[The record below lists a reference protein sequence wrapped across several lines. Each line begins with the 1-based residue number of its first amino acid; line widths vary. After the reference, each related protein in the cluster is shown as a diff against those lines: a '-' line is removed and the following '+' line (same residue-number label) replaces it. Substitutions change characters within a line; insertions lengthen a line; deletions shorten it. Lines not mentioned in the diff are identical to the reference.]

1 MPLSGKDT
9 LAMIDLDQKGGV
21 IGIEF
26 IGQKDFS
33 IRELL
38 RNFPIHVPAAVLNR
52 TRYVTA
58 DLQTA

>member
-1 MPLSGKDT
+1 MF
-9 LAMIDLDQKGGV
+9 DLDQKGYL

-38 RNFPIHVPAAVLNR
+38 RNAPIEVSVKSGQPHVYRRNPDSLP
-52 TRYVTA
+52 
-58 DLQTA
+58 L